1 MPMEIQLLSDLPI
14 WDLIRLVTHAPRD
27 TCYLN
32 HRQLGEGTMTDWT
45 VYWWASQHR
54 SLVVEYMLMLQCNL
68 TQVLT
73 CTTVTWQILQQ
84 VHML

>member
-1 MPMEIQLLSDLPI
+1 MI
-14 WDLIRLVTHAPRD
+14 
-27 TCYLN
+27 
-32 HRQLGEGTMTDWT
+32 DWT

-54 SLVVEYMLMLQCNL
+54 SLVVEYMLMLKCIL

-84 VHML
+84 VHLL